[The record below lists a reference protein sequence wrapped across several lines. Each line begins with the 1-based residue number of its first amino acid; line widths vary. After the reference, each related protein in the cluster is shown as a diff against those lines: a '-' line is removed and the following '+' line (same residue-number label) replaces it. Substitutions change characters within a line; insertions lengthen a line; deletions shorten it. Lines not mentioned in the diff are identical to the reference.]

1 MMLHFILKV
10 FTFACAAFVCTANAY
25 TIKEKFG
32 TEHFAL
38 YEVIL
43 GKGEVYD
50 NNLKQIIASD
60 SASRNKFQTSTAVF
74 EFGSVGLN
82 GTIKEPML
90 GIITTENYSLGPK
103 ATFSYDDNAKNA
115 TFAGIYLTF
124 EQLSKIADNRNVNAL
139 VLELVKLP
147 LLLSNVPVSMVSKN
161 YRGDLYYTV
170 DSKAVVIDF
179 APIDSIFYKK
189 DKLENL
195 KANCRINMLLIADRS
210 ISHVPFFISAH
221 GAVNDISCK

>member
-1 MMLHFILKV
+1 MLHFIPKFLS
-10 FTFACAAFVCTANAY
+10 FVCVTLACTANAY
-25 TIKEKFG
+25 TINEKFG

-74 EFGSVGLN
+74 SFGSQGLS

-90 GIITTENYSLGPK
+90 GIITTENYSQSPK
-103 ATFSYDDNAKNA
+103 ANFSYDDSAKNA

-124 EQLSKIADNRNVNAL
+124 EQLSKIADNRNLNSL
-139 VLELVKLP
+139 ILELVKMP

-161 YRGDLYYTV
+161 FKGDLYYTI
-170 DSKAVVIDF
+170 DSKAMVIDF

-189 DKLENL
+189 EKLEEL
-195 KANCRINMLLIADRS
+195 KSNCKINMLMIADRS
-210 ISHVPFFISAH
+210 VSHVPFFISGH
-221 GAVNDISCK
+221 GAVNDIYCK